1 MVICP
6 LCQKPLFRDSH
17 SWHCEAGHSFDVA
30 RQGYVNLLTVQQKHS
45 LHPGDTKEMVLA
57 RRQFLEAGYY
67 APIGETLSRLAAQY
81 CPNAQNVLDVGCG
94 EGYYLS
100 HLSSIPQHVG
110 IDISKDAV
118 RCAASRYKNSLW
130 LTATASHLP
139 FESHSFDCLLSMFAL
154 TMKEEYARVLREKG
168 IFIQVL
174 AGAKHLTG
182 LKRIIYPTL
191 VEKEK
196 NLQPELKGFTLLH
209 SESLSFEFHVDS
221 PQQVQNLLAMTPH
234 VWRISKAA
242 AEALARTGSL
252 KDRGEVVFNVYQNQP
267 NTNS

>member
-6 LCQKPLFRDSH
+6 LCKKPLICEPK

-57 RRQFLEAGYY
+57 RRQFLDAGYY
-67 APIGETLSRLAAQY
+67 RPIGETLRTLVCQY
-81 CPNAQNVLDVGCG
+81 APQAEAVLDVGCG

-100 HLSSIPQHVG
+100 HLSHIPRRYG
-110 IDISKDAV
+110 IDISKEAV
-118 RCAASRYKNSLW
+118 RYAASRYKDSSW

-139 FESHSFDCLLSMFAL
+139 FEEGSFDCLLSMFAL
-154 TMKEEYARVLREKG
+154 TMEEEYARVLKKDG
-168 IFIQVL
+168 IFVQVL
-174 AGAKHLTG
+174 AGKSHLTA
-182 LKRIIYPTL
+182 LKNIIYPTL

-196 NLQPELKGFTLLH
+196 DLQPDLQGFTLLH
-209 SESLSFEFHVDS
+209 SETLSFDFHV
-221 PQQVQNLLAMTPH
+221 QHREQVQNLLSMTPH

-242 AEALARTGSL
+242 AEALANTVSL
-252 KDRGEVVFNVYQNQP
+252 SDRAEVILNVYRRN
-267 NTNS
+267 